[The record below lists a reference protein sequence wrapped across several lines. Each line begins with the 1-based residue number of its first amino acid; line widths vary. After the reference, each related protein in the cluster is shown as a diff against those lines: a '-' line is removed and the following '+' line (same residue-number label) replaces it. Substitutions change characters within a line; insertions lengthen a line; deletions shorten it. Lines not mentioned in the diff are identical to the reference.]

1 MHVFP
6 KPPEAKQV
14 PSVRTF
20 HGDTFTDPYEWMRDK
35 DSADLKSYVAAENAY
50 TSARTAGLANLRKT
64 LFDEFRSHVQETD
77 MSVPT
82 RLDGYWYYARTQEG
96 KQYGVQCRMPIRGE
110 DDWTPPEINAND
122 APGVIPGEQVIL
134 DANTE
139 AEGHDFFQIG
149 GMDISKDGT
158 WLLFGVDTSGDE
170 QYDFR
175 IRNLDTGE
183 QLPDELDG
191 LAAACFTPDGRY
203 VFATLL
209 DDAQRP
215 YAIRRHKVGEPV
227 ERDVIVYEEH
237 DEKFW
242 VGIGLSF
249 DERNLVIGTGSKTT
263 TEVLMLPT
271 ATPEGEFQAFI
282 PRQEGVEY
290 DVSFAVFEHAGEH
303 GEDLPVAIVYHN
315 LANPNF
321 EIDVIDMSAA
331 RPPYRIGDGVRI
343 VQGSPYGSEDG
354 EKVIAGASAMPVGTP
369 YDDATNPQILRG
381 VRGLAVEGIAMH
393 EHFVAL
399 SYRAN
404 GLPKLAVMSK
414 QQAAQ
419 DFLAR
424 RENVDRLM
432 VVRERGRHTQISV
445 IEDNVLVE
453 HYVSDIQEVATVGNI
468 YLGRVQN
475 VLPSME
481 AAFVDIGQARNG
493 VLYAGEVN
501 WDATRLEGQPR
512 RIELAF
518 KSGDPVL
525 VQVTKDPIGH
535 KGARLTSQV
544 TLAGRFLV
552 LVPSGGMTG
561 VSRKLSDRERNRLK
575 SIVSKIAPKDM
586 GVIIRTA
593 AEGASEEAIA
603 KDLEGLTNQWAEIQR
618 KREEFLHGKRPKLLQ
633 GEPDVAIRVVRD
645 IFNDDF
651 NKMIVEGDGVYHRIE
666 EYLDHMAPDL
676 HNKLERWDPEEH
688 GGKDVFDRWQID
700 SQLRKGMERQVYLP
714 SGGSIVID
722 RTEAMTTIDVNTGRF
737 IGKGKSLEETVT
749 RCNLEASEEIARQL
763 RLRDIGGMVMID
775 YVDMVMPANRDLV
788 LRRLVECLARDRTK
802 HQVAEVT
809 SLGLVQMTRK
819 RIGQGLVEAF
829 SEECP
834 ECKGRGFIVHDE
846 PTISAEF
853 DDPYAMKGGDP
864 FVRTNKHGHGTPE
877 VHAPKGSSAAVKAKL
892 AQIAAA
898 AVAANVAA
906 EAEESVEAP
915 AADTTEETAKVDVA
929 VESTVE
935 SAAESAGN
943 AGDTERVE
951 QVEGEVIDDA
961 EQSAD
966 DAAAV
971 TVEDAAEES

>member
-1 MHVFP
+1 M
-6 KPPEAKQV
+6 
-14 PSVRTF
+14 
-20 HGDTFTDPYEWMRDK
+20 
-35 DSADLKSYVAAENAY
+35 
-50 TSARTAGLANLRKT
+50 
-64 LFDEFRSHVQETD
+64 
-77 MSVPT
+77 
-82 RLDGYWYYARTQEG
+82 
-96 KQYGVQCRMPIRGE
+96 
-110 DDWTPPEINAND
+110 
-122 APGVIPGEQVIL
+122 IPGEQVIL

-424 RENVDRLM
+424 RPWQFAEVNVPELDGDWDGASDDAAVNPPQLKDFEGSSARLYSIGTAGNPSYEAPRMRYM
-432 VVRERGRHTQISV
+432 VTGYTRPGELREFDPRTGEDVLLKRANVLGSFDARDYVERRIWVQVRDGEQVPVSLVWRRDCVRGRMPMFVIGYGAYEISS
-445 IEDNVLVE
+445 DPAFS
-453 HYVSDIQEVATVGNI
+453 VSR
-468 YLGRVQN
+468 L
-475 VLPSME
+475 SML
-481 AAFVDIGQARNG
+481 DRG
-493 VLYAGEVN
+493 VLYVVPHVRGGGEMGRAWYEMGRRRNKKHTFEDFIDVTAAIQDCGLADRARTVANGGSAGGLLMGAVANMAPERFAGIEADVPFVDALTTILDPTLPLTVTE
-501 WDATRLEGQPR
+501 WDEW
-512 RIELAF
+512 
-518 KSGDPVL
+518 GDPL
-525 VQVTKDPIGH
+525 HDAETYRYMKTYTPYENAPAPGEG
-535 KGARLTSQV
+535 GARWPDGTPVTAFPKIFVTTSMNDSRVMVVEPLKWVARLQAAGLDAIIKIEAEAGHGGTSGRYAQWKQICYENAWV
-544 TLAGRFLV
+544 LA
-552 LVPSGGMTG
+552 
-561 VSRKLSDRERNRLK
+561 
-575 SIVSKIAPKDM
+575 AM
-586 GVIIRTA
+586 G
-593 AEGASEEAIA
+593 
-603 KDLEGLTNQWAEIQR
+603 
-618 KREEFLHGKRPKLLQ
+618 
-633 GEPDVAIRVVRD
+633 
-645 IFNDDF
+645 
-651 NKMIVEGDGVYHRIE
+651 IE
-666 EYLDHMAPDL
+666 E
-676 HNKLERWDPEEH
+676 
-688 GGKDVFDRWQID
+688 
-700 SQLRKGMERQVYLP
+700 
-714 SGGSIVID
+714 
-722 RTEAMTTIDVNTGRF
+722 
-737 IGKGKSLEETVT
+737 
-749 RCNLEASEEIARQL
+749 
-763 RLRDIGGMVMID
+763 
-775 YVDMVMPANRDLV
+775 
-788 LRRLVECLARDRTK
+788 
-802 HQVAEVT
+802 
-809 SLGLVQMTRK
+809 
-819 RIGQGLVEAF
+819 
-829 SEECP
+829 
-834 ECKGRGFIVHDE
+834 
-846 PTISAEF
+846 
-853 DDPYAMKGGDP
+853 
-864 FVRTNKHGHGTPE
+864 
-877 VHAPKGSSAAVKAKL
+877 
-892 AQIAAA
+892 
-898 AVAANVAA
+898 
-906 EAEESVEAP
+906 
-915 AADTTEETAKVDVA
+915 
-929 VESTVE
+929 
-935 SAAESAGN
+935 
-943 AGDTERVE
+943 
-951 QVEGEVIDDA
+951 
-961 EQSAD
+961 
-966 DAAAV
+966 
-971 TVEDAAEES
+971 

>member
-50 TSARTAGLANLRKT
+50 TSARTAGLANPRKT

-424 RENVDRLM
+424 RPWQFAEVNVPELDGDWDGASDDAAVNPPQLKDFEGSSARLYSIGTAGNPSYEAPRMRYM
-432 VVRERGRHTQISV
+432 VTGYTRPGELREFDPRTGEDVLLKRANVLGSFDARDYVERRIWVQVRDGEQVPVSLVWRRDCVRGRMPMFVIGYGAYEISS
-445 IEDNVLVE
+445 DPAFS
-453 HYVSDIQEVATVGNI
+453 VSR
-468 YLGRVQN
+468 L
-475 VLPSME
+475 SML
-481 AAFVDIGQARNG
+481 DRG
-493 VLYAGEVN
+493 VLYVVPHVRGGGEMGRAWYEMGRRRNKKHTFEDFIDVTAAIQDCGLADRARTVANGGSAGGLLMGAVANMAPERFAGIEADVPFVDALTTILDPTLPLTVTE
-501 WDATRLEGQPR
+501 WDEW
-512 RIELAF
+512 
-518 KSGDPVL
+518 GDPL
-525 VQVTKDPIGH
+525 HDAETYRYMKTYTPYENAPAPGEG
-535 KGARLTSQV
+535 GARWPDGTPVTAFPKIFVTTSMNDSRVMVVEPLKWVARLQAAGLDAIIKIEAEAGHGGTSGRYAQWKQICYENAWV
-544 TLAGRFLV
+544 LA
-552 LVPSGGMTG
+552 
-561 VSRKLSDRERNRLK
+561 
-575 SIVSKIAPKDM
+575 AM
-586 GVIIRTA
+586 G
-593 AEGASEEAIA
+593 
-603 KDLEGLTNQWAEIQR
+603 
-618 KREEFLHGKRPKLLQ
+618 
-633 GEPDVAIRVVRD
+633 
-645 IFNDDF
+645 
-651 NKMIVEGDGVYHRIE
+651 IE
-666 EYLDHMAPDL
+666 E
-676 HNKLERWDPEEH
+676 
-688 GGKDVFDRWQID
+688 
-700 SQLRKGMERQVYLP
+700 
-714 SGGSIVID
+714 
-722 RTEAMTTIDVNTGRF
+722 
-737 IGKGKSLEETVT
+737 
-749 RCNLEASEEIARQL
+749 
-763 RLRDIGGMVMID
+763 
-775 YVDMVMPANRDLV
+775 
-788 LRRLVECLARDRTK
+788 
-802 HQVAEVT
+802 
-809 SLGLVQMTRK
+809 
-819 RIGQGLVEAF
+819 
-829 SEECP
+829 
-834 ECKGRGFIVHDE
+834 
-846 PTISAEF
+846 
-853 DDPYAMKGGDP
+853 
-864 FVRTNKHGHGTPE
+864 
-877 VHAPKGSSAAVKAKL
+877 
-892 AQIAAA
+892 
-898 AVAANVAA
+898 
-906 EAEESVEAP
+906 
-915 AADTTEETAKVDVA
+915 
-929 VESTVE
+929 
-935 SAAESAGN
+935 
-943 AGDTERVE
+943 
-951 QVEGEVIDDA
+951 
-961 EQSAD
+961 
-966 DAAAV
+966 
-971 TVEDAAEES
+971 

>member
-14 PSVRTF
+14 PSARTF

-50 TSARTAGLANLRKT
+50 TAARTAGLANLRTT

-139 AEGHDFFQIG
+139 AKGHDFFQIG

-158 WLLFGVDTSGDE
+158 WLLFGVDTTGNE

-175 IRNLDTGE
+175 IRNLNTGE
-183 QLPDELDG
+183 QLPDELNG

-271 ATPEGEFQAFI
+271 ATPEGEFQPFI

-303 GEDLPVAIVYHN
+303 GEDLPIAIVYHN

-321 EIDVIDMSAA
+321 EIDVIDMSTA

-404 GLPKLAVMSK
+404 GLSKLAVMSK
-414 QQAAQ
+414 RQAAQ

-424 RENVDRLM
+424 RPWQFAEVNVPELDGDWDGASDDDAVNPPQLKGFEGSSARLYSIGTAGNPSYEAPRMRYM
-432 VVRERGRHTQISV
+432 VTSYTRPGELREFDPRTG
-445 IEDNVLVE
+445 EDVLLKRANVLGRFDARDYVE
-453 HYVSDIQEVATVGNI
+453 RRIWVPVRDGEQVPVSLVWRRDCVRAQMPMFVIGYGAYEISSDPAFSVSR
-468 YLGRVQN
+468 L
-475 VLPSME
+475 SML
-481 AAFVDIGQARNG
+481 DRG
-493 VLYAGEVN
+493 VLYVVPHVRGGGEMGRAWYEMGRRRNKKHTFEDFIDVTVAIQDCGLADRTRTVANGGSAGGLLMGAVANMAPERFAGIEADVPFVDALTTILDPTLPLTVTE
-501 WDATRLEGQPR
+501 WDEW
-512 RIELAF
+512 
-518 KSGDPVL
+518 GDPL
-525 VQVTKDPIGH
+525 HDAETYRYMKTYTPYENAPAPGENG
-535 KGARLTSQV
+535 GARWPDGTPVTAFPKIFVTTSMNDSRVMVVEPLKWVARLQA
-544 TLAGRFLV
+544 AGL
-552 LVPSGGMTG
+552 
-561 VSRKLSDRERNRLK
+561 DA
-575 SIVSKIAPKDM
+575 IIKIE
-586 GVIIRTA
+586 
-593 AEGASEEAIA
+593 AEAG
-603 KDLEGLTNQWAEIQR
+603 
-618 KREEFLHGKRPKLLQ
+618 
-633 GEPDVAIRVVRD
+633 
-645 IFNDDF
+645 
-651 NKMIVEGDGVYHRIE
+651 
-666 EYLDHMAPDL
+666 
-676 HNKLERWDPEEH
+676 H
-688 GGKDVFDRWQID
+688 GGTSGRYAQWKQICYENAWV
-700 SQLRKGMERQVYLP
+700 LAAMG
-714 SGGSIVID
+714 ID
-722 RTEAMTTIDVNTGRF
+722 E
-737 IGKGKSLEETVT
+737 
-749 RCNLEASEEIARQL
+749 
-763 RLRDIGGMVMID
+763 
-775 YVDMVMPANRDLV
+775 
-788 LRRLVECLARDRTK
+788 
-802 HQVAEVT
+802 
-809 SLGLVQMTRK
+809 
-819 RIGQGLVEAF
+819 
-829 SEECP
+829 
-834 ECKGRGFIVHDE
+834 
-846 PTISAEF
+846 
-853 DDPYAMKGGDP
+853 
-864 FVRTNKHGHGTPE
+864 
-877 VHAPKGSSAAVKAKL
+877 
-892 AQIAAA
+892 
-898 AVAANVAA
+898 
-906 EAEESVEAP
+906 
-915 AADTTEETAKVDVA
+915 
-929 VESTVE
+929 
-935 SAAESAGN
+935 
-943 AGDTERVE
+943 
-951 QVEGEVIDDA
+951 
-961 EQSAD
+961 
-966 DAAAV
+966 
-971 TVEDAAEES
+971 

>member
-424 RENVDRLM
+424 RPWQFAEVNVPELDGDWDGASDDAAVNPPQLKDFEGSSARLYSIGTAGNPSYEAPRMRYM
-432 VVRERGRHTQISV
+432 VTGYTRPGELREFDPRTGEDVLLKRANVLGSFDARDYVERRIWVQVRDGEQVPVSLVWRRDCVRGRMPMFVIGYGAYEISS
-445 IEDNVLVE
+445 DPAFS
-453 HYVSDIQEVATVGNI
+453 VSR
-468 YLGRVQN
+468 L
-475 VLPSME
+475 SML
-481 AAFVDIGQARNG
+481 DRG
-493 VLYAGEVN
+493 VLYVVPHVRGGGEMGRAWYEMGRRRNKKHTFEDFIDVTAAIQDCGLADRARTVANGGSAGGLLMGAVANMAPERFAGIEADVPFVDALTTILDPTLPLTVTE
-501 WDATRLEGQPR
+501 WDEW
-512 RIELAF
+512 
-518 KSGDPVL
+518 GDPL
-525 VQVTKDPIGH
+525 HDAETYRYMKTYTPYENAPAPGEG
-535 KGARLTSQV
+535 GARWPDGTPVTAFPKIFVTTSMNDSRVMVVEPLKWVARLQAAGLDAIIKIEAEAGHGGTSGRYAQWKQICYENAWV
-544 TLAGRFLV
+544 LA
-552 LVPSGGMTG
+552 
-561 VSRKLSDRERNRLK
+561 
-575 SIVSKIAPKDM
+575 DM
-586 GVIIRTA
+586 G
-593 AEGASEEAIA
+593 
-603 KDLEGLTNQWAEIQR
+603 
-618 KREEFLHGKRPKLLQ
+618 
-633 GEPDVAIRVVRD
+633 
-645 IFNDDF
+645 
-651 NKMIVEGDGVYHRIE
+651 IE
-666 EYLDHMAPDL
+666 E
-676 HNKLERWDPEEH
+676 
-688 GGKDVFDRWQID
+688 
-700 SQLRKGMERQVYLP
+700 
-714 SGGSIVID
+714 
-722 RTEAMTTIDVNTGRF
+722 
-737 IGKGKSLEETVT
+737 
-749 RCNLEASEEIARQL
+749 
-763 RLRDIGGMVMID
+763 
-775 YVDMVMPANRDLV
+775 
-788 LRRLVECLARDRTK
+788 
-802 HQVAEVT
+802 
-809 SLGLVQMTRK
+809 
-819 RIGQGLVEAF
+819 
-829 SEECP
+829 
-834 ECKGRGFIVHDE
+834 
-846 PTISAEF
+846 
-853 DDPYAMKGGDP
+853 
-864 FVRTNKHGHGTPE
+864 
-877 VHAPKGSSAAVKAKL
+877 
-892 AQIAAA
+892 
-898 AVAANVAA
+898 
-906 EAEESVEAP
+906 
-915 AADTTEETAKVDVA
+915 
-929 VESTVE
+929 
-935 SAAESAGN
+935 
-943 AGDTERVE
+943 
-951 QVEGEVIDDA
+951 
-961 EQSAD
+961 
-966 DAAAV
+966 
-971 TVEDAAEES
+971 

>member
-424 RENVDRLM
+424 RPWQFAEVNVPELDGDWDGASDDAAVNPPQLKDFEGSSARLYSIGTAGNPSYEAPRMRYM
-432 VVRERGRHTQISV
+432 VTGYTRPGELREFDPRTGEDVLLKRANVLGSFDARDYVERRIWVQVRDGEQVPVSLVWRRDCVRGRMPMFVIGYGAYEISS
-445 IEDNVLVE
+445 DPAFS
-453 HYVSDIQEVATVGNI
+453 VSR
-468 YLGRVQN
+468 L
-475 VLPSME
+475 SML
-481 AAFVDIGQARNG
+481 DRG
-493 VLYAGEVN
+493 VLYVVPHVRGGGEMGRAWYEMGRRRNKKHTFEDFIDVTAAIQDCGLAARARTVANGGSAGGLLMGAVANMAPERFAGIEADVPFVDALTTILDPTLPLTVTE
-501 WDATRLEGQPR
+501 WDEW
-512 RIELAF
+512 
-518 KSGDPVL
+518 GDPL
-525 VQVTKDPIGH
+525 HDAETYRYMKTYTPYENAPAPGEG
-535 KGARLTSQV
+535 GARWPDGTPVTAFPKIFVTTSMNDSRVMVVEPLKWVARLQAAGLDAIIKIEAEAGHGGTSGRYAQWKQICYENAWV
-544 TLAGRFLV
+544 LA
-552 LVPSGGMTG
+552 
-561 VSRKLSDRERNRLK
+561 
-575 SIVSKIAPKDM
+575 AM
-586 GVIIRTA
+586 G
-593 AEGASEEAIA
+593 
-603 KDLEGLTNQWAEIQR
+603 
-618 KREEFLHGKRPKLLQ
+618 
-633 GEPDVAIRVVRD
+633 
-645 IFNDDF
+645 
-651 NKMIVEGDGVYHRIE
+651 IE
-666 EYLDHMAPDL
+666 E
-676 HNKLERWDPEEH
+676 
-688 GGKDVFDRWQID
+688 
-700 SQLRKGMERQVYLP
+700 
-714 SGGSIVID
+714 
-722 RTEAMTTIDVNTGRF
+722 
-737 IGKGKSLEETVT
+737 
-749 RCNLEASEEIARQL
+749 
-763 RLRDIGGMVMID
+763 
-775 YVDMVMPANRDLV
+775 
-788 LRRLVECLARDRTK
+788 
-802 HQVAEVT
+802 
-809 SLGLVQMTRK
+809 
-819 RIGQGLVEAF
+819 
-829 SEECP
+829 
-834 ECKGRGFIVHDE
+834 
-846 PTISAEF
+846 
-853 DDPYAMKGGDP
+853 
-864 FVRTNKHGHGTPE
+864 
-877 VHAPKGSSAAVKAKL
+877 
-892 AQIAAA
+892 
-898 AVAANVAA
+898 
-906 EAEESVEAP
+906 
-915 AADTTEETAKVDVA
+915 
-929 VESTVE
+929 
-935 SAAESAGN
+935 
-943 AGDTERVE
+943 
-951 QVEGEVIDDA
+951 
-961 EQSAD
+961 
-966 DAAAV
+966 
-971 TVEDAAEES
+971 

>member
-303 GEDLPVAIVYHN
+303 GEDLPIAIVYHN

-424 RENVDRLM
+424 RPWQFAEVNVPELDGDWDGASDDVAVNPPQLKDFEGSSARLYSIGTAGNPSYEAPRMRYM
-432 VVRERGRHTQISV
+432 VTGYTRPGELREFDPRTGEDVLLKRANVLGSFDARDYVERRIWVQVRDGEQVPVSLVWRRDCVRGRMPMFVIGYGAYEISS
-445 IEDNVLVE
+445 DPAFS
-453 HYVSDIQEVATVGNI
+453 VSR
-468 YLGRVQN
+468 L
-475 VLPSME
+475 SML
-481 AAFVDIGQARNG
+481 DRG
-493 VLYAGEVN
+493 VLYVVPHVRGGGEMGRAWYEMGCRRNKKHTFEDFIDVTAAIQDCGLADRARTVANGGSAGGLLMGAVANMAPERFAGIEADVPFVDALTTILDPTLPLTVTE
-501 WDATRLEGQPR
+501 WDEW
-512 RIELAF
+512 
-518 KSGDPVL
+518 GDPL
-525 VQVTKDPIGH
+525 HDAETYRYMKTYTPYENAPAPGEG
-535 KGARLTSQV
+535 GARWPDGTPVTAFPKIFVTTSMNDSRVMVVEPLKWVARLQAAGLDAIIKIEAEAGHGGTSGRYAQWKQICYENAWV
-544 TLAGRFLV
+544 LA
-552 LVPSGGMTG
+552 
-561 VSRKLSDRERNRLK
+561 
-575 SIVSKIAPKDM
+575 AM
-586 GVIIRTA
+586 G
-593 AEGASEEAIA
+593 
-603 KDLEGLTNQWAEIQR
+603 
-618 KREEFLHGKRPKLLQ
+618 
-633 GEPDVAIRVVRD
+633 
-645 IFNDDF
+645 
-651 NKMIVEGDGVYHRIE
+651 IE
-666 EYLDHMAPDL
+666 E
-676 HNKLERWDPEEH
+676 
-688 GGKDVFDRWQID
+688 
-700 SQLRKGMERQVYLP
+700 
-714 SGGSIVID
+714 
-722 RTEAMTTIDVNTGRF
+722 
-737 IGKGKSLEETVT
+737 
-749 RCNLEASEEIARQL
+749 
-763 RLRDIGGMVMID
+763 
-775 YVDMVMPANRDLV
+775 
-788 LRRLVECLARDRTK
+788 
-802 HQVAEVT
+802 
-809 SLGLVQMTRK
+809 
-819 RIGQGLVEAF
+819 
-829 SEECP
+829 
-834 ECKGRGFIVHDE
+834 
-846 PTISAEF
+846 
-853 DDPYAMKGGDP
+853 
-864 FVRTNKHGHGTPE
+864 
-877 VHAPKGSSAAVKAKL
+877 
-892 AQIAAA
+892 
-898 AVAANVAA
+898 
-906 EAEESVEAP
+906 
-915 AADTTEETAKVDVA
+915 
-929 VESTVE
+929 
-935 SAAESAGN
+935 
-943 AGDTERVE
+943 
-951 QVEGEVIDDA
+951 
-961 EQSAD
+961 
-966 DAAAV
+966 
-971 TVEDAAEES
+971 

>member
-424 RENVDRLM
+424 RPWQFAEVNVPELDGDWDGASDDAAVNPPQLKDFEGSSARLYSIGTAGNPSYEAPRMRYM
-432 VVRERGRHTQISV
+432 VTGYTRPGELREFDPRTGEDVLLKRANVLGSFDARDYVERRIWVQVRDGEQVPVSLVWRRDCVRGRMPMFVIGYGAYEISS
-445 IEDNVLVE
+445 DPAFS
-453 HYVSDIQEVATVGNI
+453 VSR
-468 YLGRVQN
+468 L
-475 VLPSME
+475 SML
-481 AAFVDIGQARNG
+481 DRG
-493 VLYAGEVN
+493 VLYVVPHVRGGGEMGRAWYEMGRRRNKKHTFEDFIDVTAAIQDCGLADRARTVANGGSAGGLLMGAVANMAPERFAGIEADVPFVDALTTILDPTLPLTVTE
-501 WDATRLEGQPR
+501 WDEW
-512 RIELAF
+512 
-518 KSGDPVL
+518 GDPL
-525 VQVTKDPIGH
+525 HDAETYRYMKTYTPYENAPAPGEG
-535 KGARLTSQV
+535 GARWPDGTPVTAFPKIFVTTSMNDSRVMVVEPLNWVARLQAAGLDAIIKIEAEAGHGGTSGRYAQWKQICYENAWV
-544 TLAGRFLV
+544 LA
-552 LVPSGGMTG
+552 
-561 VSRKLSDRERNRLK
+561 
-575 SIVSKIAPKDM
+575 AM
-586 GVIIRTA
+586 G
-593 AEGASEEAIA
+593 
-603 KDLEGLTNQWAEIQR
+603 
-618 KREEFLHGKRPKLLQ
+618 
-633 GEPDVAIRVVRD
+633 
-645 IFNDDF
+645 
-651 NKMIVEGDGVYHRIE
+651 IE
-666 EYLDHMAPDL
+666 E
-676 HNKLERWDPEEH
+676 
-688 GGKDVFDRWQID
+688 
-700 SQLRKGMERQVYLP
+700 
-714 SGGSIVID
+714 
-722 RTEAMTTIDVNTGRF
+722 
-737 IGKGKSLEETVT
+737 
-749 RCNLEASEEIARQL
+749 
-763 RLRDIGGMVMID
+763 
-775 YVDMVMPANRDLV
+775 
-788 LRRLVECLARDRTK
+788 
-802 HQVAEVT
+802 
-809 SLGLVQMTRK
+809 
-819 RIGQGLVEAF
+819 
-829 SEECP
+829 
-834 ECKGRGFIVHDE
+834 
-846 PTISAEF
+846 
-853 DDPYAMKGGDP
+853 
-864 FVRTNKHGHGTPE
+864 
-877 VHAPKGSSAAVKAKL
+877 
-892 AQIAAA
+892 
-898 AVAANVAA
+898 
-906 EAEESVEAP
+906 
-915 AADTTEETAKVDVA
+915 
-929 VESTVE
+929 
-935 SAAESAGN
+935 
-943 AGDTERVE
+943 
-951 QVEGEVIDDA
+951 
-961 EQSAD
+961 
-966 DAAAV
+966 
-971 TVEDAAEES
+971 

>member
-290 DVSFAVFEHAGEH
+290 EVCFAVFEHAGEH
-303 GEDLPVAIVYHN
+303 GEDLPIAIVYHN

-424 RENVDRLM
+424 RPWQFAEVNVPELDGDWDGASDDVAVNPPQLKDFEGSSARLYSIGTAGNPSYEAPRMRYM
-432 VVRERGRHTQISV
+432 VTGYTRPGELREFDPRTGEDVLLKRANVLGSFDARDYVERRIWVQVRDGEQVPVSLVWRRDCVRGRMPMFVIGYGAYEISS
-445 IEDNVLVE
+445 DPAFS
-453 HYVSDIQEVATVGNI
+453 VSR
-468 YLGRVQN
+468 L
-475 VLPSME
+475 SML
-481 AAFVDIGQARNG
+481 DRG
-493 VLYAGEVN
+493 VLYVVPHVRGGGEMGRAWYEMGRRRNKKHTFEDFIDVTAAIQDCGLADRARTVANGGSAGGLLMGAVANMAPERFAGIEADVPFVDALTTILDPTLPLTVTE
-501 WDATRLEGQPR
+501 WDEW
-512 RIELAF
+512 
-518 KSGDPVL
+518 GDPL
-525 VQVTKDPIGH
+525 HDAETYRYMKTYTPYENAPAPGEG
-535 KGARLTSQV
+535 GARWPDGTPVTAFPKIFVTTSMNDSRVMVVEPLKWVARLQAAGLDAIIKIEAEAGHGGTSGRYAQWKQICYENAWV
-544 TLAGRFLV
+544 LA
-552 LVPSGGMTG
+552 
-561 VSRKLSDRERNRLK
+561 
-575 SIVSKIAPKDM
+575 AM
-586 GVIIRTA
+586 G
-593 AEGASEEAIA
+593 
-603 KDLEGLTNQWAEIQR
+603 
-618 KREEFLHGKRPKLLQ
+618 
-633 GEPDVAIRVVRD
+633 
-645 IFNDDF
+645 
-651 NKMIVEGDGVYHRIE
+651 IE
-666 EYLDHMAPDL
+666 E
-676 HNKLERWDPEEH
+676 
-688 GGKDVFDRWQID
+688 
-700 SQLRKGMERQVYLP
+700 
-714 SGGSIVID
+714 
-722 RTEAMTTIDVNTGRF
+722 
-737 IGKGKSLEETVT
+737 
-749 RCNLEASEEIARQL
+749 
-763 RLRDIGGMVMID
+763 
-775 YVDMVMPANRDLV
+775 
-788 LRRLVECLARDRTK
+788 
-802 HQVAEVT
+802 
-809 SLGLVQMTRK
+809 
-819 RIGQGLVEAF
+819 
-829 SEECP
+829 
-834 ECKGRGFIVHDE
+834 
-846 PTISAEF
+846 
-853 DDPYAMKGGDP
+853 
-864 FVRTNKHGHGTPE
+864 
-877 VHAPKGSSAAVKAKL
+877 
-892 AQIAAA
+892 
-898 AVAANVAA
+898 
-906 EAEESVEAP
+906 
-915 AADTTEETAKVDVA
+915 
-929 VESTVE
+929 
-935 SAAESAGN
+935 
-943 AGDTERVE
+943 
-951 QVEGEVIDDA
+951 
-961 EQSAD
+961 
-966 DAAAV
+966 
-971 TVEDAAEES
+971 

>member
-263 TEVLMLPT
+263 TEVLMQPT

-424 RENVDRLM
+424 RPWQFAEVNVPELDGDWDGASDDAAVNPPQLKDFEGSSARLYSIGTAGNPSYEAPRMRYM
-432 VVRERGRHTQISV
+432 VTGYTRPGELREFDPRTGEDVLLKRANVLGSFDARDYVERRIWVQVRDGEQVPVSLVWRRDCVRGRMPMFVIGYGAYEISS
-445 IEDNVLVE
+445 DPAFS
-453 HYVSDIQEVATVGNI
+453 VSR
-468 YLGRVQN
+468 L
-475 VLPSME
+475 SML
-481 AAFVDIGQARNG
+481 DRG
-493 VLYAGEVN
+493 VLYVVPHVRGGGEMGRAWYEMGRRRNKKHTFEDFIDVTAAIQDCGLADRARTVANGGSAGGLLMGAVANMAPERFAGIEADVPFVDALTTILDPTLPLTVTE
-501 WDATRLEGQPR
+501 WDEW
-512 RIELAF
+512 
-518 KSGDPVL
+518 GDPL
-525 VQVTKDPIGH
+525 HDAETYRYMKTYTPYENAPAPGEG
-535 KGARLTSQV
+535 GARWPDGTPVTAFPKIFVTTSMNDSRVMVVEPLKWVARLQAAGLDAIIKIEAEAGHGGTSGRYAQWKQICYENAWV
-544 TLAGRFLV
+544 LA
-552 LVPSGGMTG
+552 
-561 VSRKLSDRERNRLK
+561 
-575 SIVSKIAPKDM
+575 AM
-586 GVIIRTA
+586 G
-593 AEGASEEAIA
+593 
-603 KDLEGLTNQWAEIQR
+603 
-618 KREEFLHGKRPKLLQ
+618 
-633 GEPDVAIRVVRD
+633 
-645 IFNDDF
+645 
-651 NKMIVEGDGVYHRIE
+651 IE
-666 EYLDHMAPDL
+666 E
-676 HNKLERWDPEEH
+676 
-688 GGKDVFDRWQID
+688 
-700 SQLRKGMERQVYLP
+700 
-714 SGGSIVID
+714 
-722 RTEAMTTIDVNTGRF
+722 
-737 IGKGKSLEETVT
+737 
-749 RCNLEASEEIARQL
+749 
-763 RLRDIGGMVMID
+763 
-775 YVDMVMPANRDLV
+775 
-788 LRRLVECLARDRTK
+788 
-802 HQVAEVT
+802 
-809 SLGLVQMTRK
+809 
-819 RIGQGLVEAF
+819 
-829 SEECP
+829 
-834 ECKGRGFIVHDE
+834 
-846 PTISAEF
+846 
-853 DDPYAMKGGDP
+853 
-864 FVRTNKHGHGTPE
+864 
-877 VHAPKGSSAAVKAKL
+877 
-892 AQIAAA
+892 
-898 AVAANVAA
+898 
-906 EAEESVEAP
+906 
-915 AADTTEETAKVDVA
+915 
-929 VESTVE
+929 
-935 SAAESAGN
+935 
-943 AGDTERVE
+943 
-951 QVEGEVIDDA
+951 
-961 EQSAD
+961 
-966 DAAAV
+966 
-971 TVEDAAEES
+971 

>member
-1 MHVFP
+1 MTDMHVFP

-14 PSVRTF
+14 PSARTF

-50 TSARTAGLANLRKT
+50 TAARTAGLANLRKT

-134 DANTE
+134 DANAE

-158 WLLFGVDTSGDE
+158 WLLFGVDTTGNE

-175 IRNLDTGE
+175 IRNLNTGE
-183 QLPDELDG
+183 QLPDELNG

-303 GEDLPVAIVYHN
+303 GEDLPIAIVYHN

-321 EIDVIDMSAA
+321 EIDVIDMSTA

-369 YDDATNPQILRG
+369 YDDAANPQILRG

-404 GLPKLAVMSK
+404 GLPKLAVMAK

-424 RENVDRLM
+424 RPWQFAEVNVPELDGDWDGASDDDAVNPSQLKDFEGSSARLYSIGTAGNPSYEAPRMRYM
-432 VVRERGRHTQISV
+432 VTSYTRPGELREFDPRTG
-445 IEDNVLVE
+445 EDMLLKRANVLGSFDARDYVE
-453 HYVSDIQEVATVGNI
+453 RRIWVPVRDGEQMPVSLVWRRD
-468 YLGRVQN
+468 RVCAQMPMF
-475 VLPSME
+475 VIGYGAYEISSDPAFSVSRLSML
-481 AAFVDIGQARNG
+481 DRG
-493 VLYAGEVN
+493 VLYVVPHVRGGGEMGRAWYEMGRRLNKRHTFEDFIDVTAAIQDCGLADRARTVANGGSAGGLLMGAVANMAPERFAGIEADVPFVDALTTILDPTLPLTVTE
-501 WDATRLEGQPR
+501 WDEW
-512 RIELAF
+512 
-518 KSGDPVL
+518 GDPL
-525 VQVTKDPIGH
+525 HDAETYRYMKTYTPYENAPTPGEG
-535 KGARLTSQV
+535 GARWPDGTPVTAFPKIFVTTSMNDSRVMVVEPLKWVARLQA
-544 TLAGRFLV
+544 AGL
-552 LVPSGGMTG
+552 
-561 VSRKLSDRERNRLK
+561 DA
-575 SIVSKIAPKDM
+575 IIKIE
-586 GVIIRTA
+586 
-593 AEGASEEAIA
+593 AEAG
-603 KDLEGLTNQWAEIQR
+603 
-618 KREEFLHGKRPKLLQ
+618 
-633 GEPDVAIRVVRD
+633 
-645 IFNDDF
+645 
-651 NKMIVEGDGVYHRIE
+651 
-666 EYLDHMAPDL
+666 
-676 HNKLERWDPEEH
+676 H
-688 GGKDVFDRWQID
+688 GGTSGRYAQWKQICYENAWV
-700 SQLRKGMERQVYLP
+700 LAAMG
-714 SGGSIVID
+714 ID
-722 RTEAMTTIDVNTGRF
+722 E
-737 IGKGKSLEETVT
+737 
-749 RCNLEASEEIARQL
+749 
-763 RLRDIGGMVMID
+763 
-775 YVDMVMPANRDLV
+775 
-788 LRRLVECLARDRTK
+788 
-802 HQVAEVT
+802 
-809 SLGLVQMTRK
+809 
-819 RIGQGLVEAF
+819 
-829 SEECP
+829 
-834 ECKGRGFIVHDE
+834 
-846 PTISAEF
+846 
-853 DDPYAMKGGDP
+853 
-864 FVRTNKHGHGTPE
+864 
-877 VHAPKGSSAAVKAKL
+877 
-892 AQIAAA
+892 
-898 AVAANVAA
+898 
-906 EAEESVEAP
+906 
-915 AADTTEETAKVDVA
+915 
-929 VESTVE
+929 
-935 SAAESAGN
+935 
-943 AGDTERVE
+943 
-951 QVEGEVIDDA
+951 
-961 EQSAD
+961 
-966 DAAAV
+966 
-971 TVEDAAEES
+971 

>member
-35 DSADLKSYVAAENAY
+35 DSADLKSYVAAENVY

-303 GEDLPVAIVYHN
+303 GEDLPIAIVYHN

-369 YDDATNPQILRG
+369 YDDATNPQILHG

-424 RENVDRLM
+424 RPWQFAEVNVPELDGDWDGASDDAAVNPPQLKDFEGSSARLYSIGTAGNPSYEAPRMRYM
-432 VVRERGRHTQISV
+432 VTGYTRPGELREFDPRTGEDVLLKRANVLGSFDARDYVERRIWVQVRDGEQVPVSLVWRRDCVRGRMPMFVIGYGAYEISS
-445 IEDNVLVE
+445 DPAFS
-453 HYVSDIQEVATVGNI
+453 VSR
-468 YLGRVQN
+468 L
-475 VLPSME
+475 SML
-481 AAFVDIGQARNG
+481 DRG
-493 VLYAGEVN
+493 VLYVVPHVRGGGEMGRAWYEMGRRRNKKHTFEDFIDVTAAIQDCGLADRARTVANGGSAGGLLMGAVANMAPERFAGIEADVPFVDALTTILDPTLPLTVTE
-501 WDATRLEGQPR
+501 WDEW
-512 RIELAF
+512 
-518 KSGDPVL
+518 GDPL
-525 VQVTKDPIGH
+525 HDAETYRYMKTYTPYENAPAPGEG
-535 KGARLTSQV
+535 GARWPDGTPVTAFPKIFVTTSMNDSRVMVVEPLKWVARLQAAGLDAIIKIEAEAGHGGTSGRYAQWKQICYENAWV
-544 TLAGRFLV
+544 LA
-552 LVPSGGMTG
+552 
-561 VSRKLSDRERNRLK
+561 
-575 SIVSKIAPKDM
+575 AM
-586 GVIIRTA
+586 G
-593 AEGASEEAIA
+593 
-603 KDLEGLTNQWAEIQR
+603 
-618 KREEFLHGKRPKLLQ
+618 
-633 GEPDVAIRVVRD
+633 
-645 IFNDDF
+645 
-651 NKMIVEGDGVYHRIE
+651 IE
-666 EYLDHMAPDL
+666 E
-676 HNKLERWDPEEH
+676 
-688 GGKDVFDRWQID
+688 
-700 SQLRKGMERQVYLP
+700 
-714 SGGSIVID
+714 
-722 RTEAMTTIDVNTGRF
+722 
-737 IGKGKSLEETVT
+737 
-749 RCNLEASEEIARQL
+749 
-763 RLRDIGGMVMID
+763 
-775 YVDMVMPANRDLV
+775 
-788 LRRLVECLARDRTK
+788 
-802 HQVAEVT
+802 
-809 SLGLVQMTRK
+809 
-819 RIGQGLVEAF
+819 
-829 SEECP
+829 
-834 ECKGRGFIVHDE
+834 
-846 PTISAEF
+846 
-853 DDPYAMKGGDP
+853 
-864 FVRTNKHGHGTPE
+864 
-877 VHAPKGSSAAVKAKL
+877 
-892 AQIAAA
+892 
-898 AVAANVAA
+898 
-906 EAEESVEAP
+906 
-915 AADTTEETAKVDVA
+915 
-929 VESTVE
+929 
-935 SAAESAGN
+935 
-943 AGDTERVE
+943 
-951 QVEGEVIDDA
+951 
-961 EQSAD
+961 
-966 DAAAV
+966 
-971 TVEDAAEES
+971 

>member
-35 DSADLKSYVAAENAY
+35 DSADLKSYVVAENAY

-424 RENVDRLM
+424 RPWQFAEVNVPELDGDWDGASDDAAVNPPQLKDFEGSSARLYSIGTAGNPSYEAPRMRYM
-432 VVRERGRHTQISV
+432 VTGYTRPGELREFDPRTGEDVLLKRANVLGSFDARDYVERRIWVQVRDGEQVPVSLVWRRDCVRGRMPMFVIGYGAYEIS
-445 IEDNVLVE
+445 
-453 HYVSDIQEVATVGNI
+453 SDPAFSVPR
-468 YLGRVQN
+468 L
-475 VLPSME
+475 SML
-481 AAFVDIGQARNG
+481 DRG
-493 VLYAGEVN
+493 VLYVVPHVRGGGEMGRAWYEMGRRRNKKHTFEDFIDVTAAIQDCGLADRARTVANGGSAGGLLMGAVANMAPERFAGIEADVPFVDALTTILDPTLPLTVTE
-501 WDATRLEGQPR
+501 WDEW
-512 RIELAF
+512 
-518 KSGDPVL
+518 GDPL
-525 VQVTKDPIGH
+525 HDAETYRYMKTYTPYENAPAPGEG
-535 KGARLTSQV
+535 GARWPDGTPVTAFPKIFVTTSMNDSRVMVVEPLKWVARLQAAGLDAIIKIEAEAGHGGTSGRYAQWKQICYENAWV
-544 TLAGRFLV
+544 LA
-552 LVPSGGMTG
+552 
-561 VSRKLSDRERNRLK
+561 
-575 SIVSKIAPKDM
+575 AM
-586 GVIIRTA
+586 G
-593 AEGASEEAIA
+593 
-603 KDLEGLTNQWAEIQR
+603 
-618 KREEFLHGKRPKLLQ
+618 
-633 GEPDVAIRVVRD
+633 
-645 IFNDDF
+645 
-651 NKMIVEGDGVYHRIE
+651 IE
-666 EYLDHMAPDL
+666 E
-676 HNKLERWDPEEH
+676 
-688 GGKDVFDRWQID
+688 
-700 SQLRKGMERQVYLP
+700 
-714 SGGSIVID
+714 
-722 RTEAMTTIDVNTGRF
+722 
-737 IGKGKSLEETVT
+737 
-749 RCNLEASEEIARQL
+749 
-763 RLRDIGGMVMID
+763 
-775 YVDMVMPANRDLV
+775 
-788 LRRLVECLARDRTK
+788 
-802 HQVAEVT
+802 
-809 SLGLVQMTRK
+809 
-819 RIGQGLVEAF
+819 
-829 SEECP
+829 
-834 ECKGRGFIVHDE
+834 
-846 PTISAEF
+846 
-853 DDPYAMKGGDP
+853 
-864 FVRTNKHGHGTPE
+864 
-877 VHAPKGSSAAVKAKL
+877 
-892 AQIAAA
+892 
-898 AVAANVAA
+898 
-906 EAEESVEAP
+906 
-915 AADTTEETAKVDVA
+915 
-929 VESTVE
+929 
-935 SAAESAGN
+935 
-943 AGDTERVE
+943 
-951 QVEGEVIDDA
+951 
-961 EQSAD
+961 
-966 DAAAV
+966 
-971 TVEDAAEES
+971 

>member
-50 TSARTAGLANLRKT
+50 TSARTAGLANLRTT

-303 GEDLPVAIVYHN
+303 GEDLPIAIVYHN

-424 RENVDRLM
+424 RPWQFAEVNVPELDGDWDGASDDVAVNPPQLKDFEGSSARLYSIGTAGNPSYEAPRMRYM
-432 VVRERGRHTQISV
+432 VTGYTRPGELREFDPRTGEDVLLKRANVLGSFDARDYVERRIWVQVRDGEQVPVSLVWRRDCVRGRMPMFVIGYGAYEISS
-445 IEDNVLVE
+445 DPAFS
-453 HYVSDIQEVATVGNI
+453 VSR
-468 YLGRVQN
+468 L
-475 VLPSME
+475 SML
-481 AAFVDIGQARNG
+481 DRG
-493 VLYAGEVN
+493 VLYVVPHVRGGGEMGRAWYEMGRRRNKKHTFEDFIDVTAAIQDCGLADRARTVANGGSAGGLLMGAVANMAPERFAGIEADVPFVDALTTILDPTLPLTVTE
-501 WDATRLEGQPR
+501 WDEW
-512 RIELAF
+512 
-518 KSGDPVL
+518 GDPL
-525 VQVTKDPIGH
+525 HDAETYRYMKTYTPYENAPAPGED
-535 KGARLTSQV
+535 GARWPDGTPVTAFPKIFVTTSMNDSRVMVVEPLKWVARLQAAGLDAIIKIEAEAGHGGTSGRYAQWKQICYENAWV
-544 TLAGRFLV
+544 LA
-552 LVPSGGMTG
+552 
-561 VSRKLSDRERNRLK
+561 
-575 SIVSKIAPKDM
+575 AM
-586 GVIIRTA
+586 G
-593 AEGASEEAIA
+593 
-603 KDLEGLTNQWAEIQR
+603 
-618 KREEFLHGKRPKLLQ
+618 
-633 GEPDVAIRVVRD
+633 
-645 IFNDDF
+645 
-651 NKMIVEGDGVYHRIE
+651 IE
-666 EYLDHMAPDL
+666 E
-676 HNKLERWDPEEH
+676 
-688 GGKDVFDRWQID
+688 
-700 SQLRKGMERQVYLP
+700 
-714 SGGSIVID
+714 
-722 RTEAMTTIDVNTGRF
+722 
-737 IGKGKSLEETVT
+737 
-749 RCNLEASEEIARQL
+749 
-763 RLRDIGGMVMID
+763 
-775 YVDMVMPANRDLV
+775 
-788 LRRLVECLARDRTK
+788 
-802 HQVAEVT
+802 
-809 SLGLVQMTRK
+809 
-819 RIGQGLVEAF
+819 
-829 SEECP
+829 
-834 ECKGRGFIVHDE
+834 
-846 PTISAEF
+846 
-853 DDPYAMKGGDP
+853 
-864 FVRTNKHGHGTPE
+864 
-877 VHAPKGSSAAVKAKL
+877 
-892 AQIAAA
+892 
-898 AVAANVAA
+898 
-906 EAEESVEAP
+906 
-915 AADTTEETAKVDVA
+915 
-929 VESTVE
+929 
-935 SAAESAGN
+935 
-943 AGDTERVE
+943 
-951 QVEGEVIDDA
+951 
-961 EQSAD
+961 
-966 DAAAV
+966 
-971 TVEDAAEES
+971 

>member
-1 MHVFP
+1 
-6 KPPEAKQV
+6 
-14 PSVRTF
+14 
-20 HGDTFTDPYEWMRDK
+20 MRDK

-50 TSARTAGLANLRKT
+50 TSARTAGLANLRTT

-271 ATPEGEFQAFI
+271 ATPEGKFQPFI

-303 GEDLPVAIVYHN
+303 GEDLPIAIVYHN

-424 RENVDRLM
+424 RPWQFAEVNVPELDGDWDGASDDVAVNPPQLKDFEGSSARLYSIGTAGNPSYEAPRMRYM
-432 VVRERGRHTQISV
+432 VTGYTRPGELREFDPRTGEDVLLKRANVLGSFDARDYVERRIWVQVRDGEQVPVSLVWRRDCVRGRMPMFVIGYGAYEISS
-445 IEDNVLVE
+445 DPAFS
-453 HYVSDIQEVATVGNI
+453 VSR
-468 YLGRVQN
+468 L
-475 VLPSME
+475 SML
-481 AAFVDIGQARNG
+481 DRG
-493 VLYAGEVN
+493 VLYVVPHVRGGGEMGRAWYEMGRRRNKKHTFEDFIDVTAAIQDCGLADRARTVANGGSAGGLLMGAVANMAPERFAGIEADVPFVDALTTILDPTLPLTVTE
-501 WDATRLEGQPR
+501 WDEW
-512 RIELAF
+512 
-518 KSGDPVL
+518 GDPL
-525 VQVTKDPIGH
+525 HDAETYRYMKTYTPYENAPAPGEG
-535 KGARLTSQV
+535 GARWPDGTPVTAFPKIFVTTSMNDSRVMVVEPLKWVARLQAAGLDAIIKIEAEAGHGGTSGRYAQWKQICYENAWV
-544 TLAGRFLV
+544 LA
-552 LVPSGGMTG
+552 
-561 VSRKLSDRERNRLK
+561 
-575 SIVSKIAPKDM
+575 AM
-586 GVIIRTA
+586 G
-593 AEGASEEAIA
+593 
-603 KDLEGLTNQWAEIQR
+603 
-618 KREEFLHGKRPKLLQ
+618 
-633 GEPDVAIRVVRD
+633 
-645 IFNDDF
+645 
-651 NKMIVEGDGVYHRIE
+651 IE
-666 EYLDHMAPDL
+666 E
-676 HNKLERWDPEEH
+676 
-688 GGKDVFDRWQID
+688 
-700 SQLRKGMERQVYLP
+700 
-714 SGGSIVID
+714 
-722 RTEAMTTIDVNTGRF
+722 
-737 IGKGKSLEETVT
+737 
-749 RCNLEASEEIARQL
+749 
-763 RLRDIGGMVMID
+763 
-775 YVDMVMPANRDLV
+775 
-788 LRRLVECLARDRTK
+788 
-802 HQVAEVT
+802 
-809 SLGLVQMTRK
+809 
-819 RIGQGLVEAF
+819 
-829 SEECP
+829 
-834 ECKGRGFIVHDE
+834 
-846 PTISAEF
+846 
-853 DDPYAMKGGDP
+853 
-864 FVRTNKHGHGTPE
+864 
-877 VHAPKGSSAAVKAKL
+877 
-892 AQIAAA
+892 
-898 AVAANVAA
+898 
-906 EAEESVEAP
+906 
-915 AADTTEETAKVDVA
+915 
-929 VESTVE
+929 
-935 SAAESAGN
+935 
-943 AGDTERVE
+943 
-951 QVEGEVIDDA
+951 
-961 EQSAD
+961 
-966 DAAAV
+966 
-971 TVEDAAEES
+971 

>member
-263 TEVLMLPT
+263 TEVHMLPT

-424 RENVDRLM
+424 RPWQFAEVNVPELDGDWDGASDDAAVNPPQLKDFEGSSARLYSIGTAGNPSYEAPRMRYM
-432 VVRERGRHTQISV
+432 VTGYTRPGELREFDPRTGEDVLLKRANVLGSFDARDYVERRIWVQVRDGEQVPVSLVWRRDCVRGRMPMFVIGYGAYEISS
-445 IEDNVLVE
+445 DPAFS
-453 HYVSDIQEVATVGNI
+453 VSR
-468 YLGRVQN
+468 L
-475 VLPSME
+475 SML
-481 AAFVDIGQARNG
+481 DRG
-493 VLYAGEVN
+493 VLYVVPHVRGGGEMGRAWYEMGRRRNKKHTFEDFIDVTAAIQDCGLADRARTVANGGSAGGLLMGAVANMAPERFAGIEADVPFVDALTTILDPTLPLTVTE
-501 WDATRLEGQPR
+501 WDEW
-512 RIELAF
+512 
-518 KSGDPVL
+518 GDPL
-525 VQVTKDPIGH
+525 HDAETYRYMKTYTPYENAPAPGEG
-535 KGARLTSQV
+535 GARWPDGTPVTAFPKIFVTTSMNDSRVMVVEPLKWVARLQAAGLDAIIKIEAEAGHGGTSGRYAQWKQICYENAWV
-544 TLAGRFLV
+544 LA
-552 LVPSGGMTG
+552 
-561 VSRKLSDRERNRLK
+561 
-575 SIVSKIAPKDM
+575 AM
-586 GVIIRTA
+586 G
-593 AEGASEEAIA
+593 
-603 KDLEGLTNQWAEIQR
+603 
-618 KREEFLHGKRPKLLQ
+618 
-633 GEPDVAIRVVRD
+633 
-645 IFNDDF
+645 
-651 NKMIVEGDGVYHRIE
+651 IE
-666 EYLDHMAPDL
+666 E
-676 HNKLERWDPEEH
+676 
-688 GGKDVFDRWQID
+688 
-700 SQLRKGMERQVYLP
+700 
-714 SGGSIVID
+714 
-722 RTEAMTTIDVNTGRF
+722 
-737 IGKGKSLEETVT
+737 
-749 RCNLEASEEIARQL
+749 
-763 RLRDIGGMVMID
+763 
-775 YVDMVMPANRDLV
+775 
-788 LRRLVECLARDRTK
+788 
-802 HQVAEVT
+802 
-809 SLGLVQMTRK
+809 
-819 RIGQGLVEAF
+819 
-829 SEECP
+829 
-834 ECKGRGFIVHDE
+834 
-846 PTISAEF
+846 
-853 DDPYAMKGGDP
+853 
-864 FVRTNKHGHGTPE
+864 
-877 VHAPKGSSAAVKAKL
+877 
-892 AQIAAA
+892 
-898 AVAANVAA
+898 
-906 EAEESVEAP
+906 
-915 AADTTEETAKVDVA
+915 
-929 VESTVE
+929 
-935 SAAESAGN
+935 
-943 AGDTERVE
+943 
-951 QVEGEVIDDA
+951 
-961 EQSAD
+961 
-966 DAAAV
+966 
-971 TVEDAAEES
+971 

>member
-424 RENVDRLM
+424 RPWQFAEVNVPELDGDWDGASDDAAVNPPQLKDFEGSSARLYSIGTAGNPSYEAPRMRYM
-432 VVRERGRHTQISV
+432 VTGYTRPGELREFDPRTGEDVLLKRANVLGSFDARDYVERRIWVQVRDGEQVPVSLVWRRDCVRGRMPMFVIGYGAYEISS
-445 IEDNVLVE
+445 DPAFS
-453 HYVSDIQEVATVGNI
+453 VSR
-468 YLGRVQN
+468 L
-475 VLPSME
+475 SML
-481 AAFVDIGQARNG
+481 DRG
-493 VLYAGEVN
+493 VLYVVPHVRGGGEMGRAWYEMGRRRNKKHTFEDFIDVTAAIQDCGLADRARTVANGGSAGGLLMGAVANMAPERFAGIEADVPFVDALTTILDPTLPLTVTE
-501 WDATRLEGQPR
+501 WDEW
-512 RIELAF
+512 
-518 KSGDPVL
+518 GDPL
-525 VQVTKDPIGH
+525 HDAETYRYMKTYTPYENAPAPGEG
-535 KGARLTSQV
+535 GARWPDDTPVTAFPKIFVTTSMNDSRVMVVEPLKWVARLQAAGLDAIIKIEAEAGHGGTSGRYAQWKQICYENAWV
-544 TLAGRFLV
+544 LA
-552 LVPSGGMTG
+552 
-561 VSRKLSDRERNRLK
+561 
-575 SIVSKIAPKDM
+575 AM
-586 GVIIRTA
+586 G
-593 AEGASEEAIA
+593 
-603 KDLEGLTNQWAEIQR
+603 
-618 KREEFLHGKRPKLLQ
+618 
-633 GEPDVAIRVVRD
+633 
-645 IFNDDF
+645 
-651 NKMIVEGDGVYHRIE
+651 IE
-666 EYLDHMAPDL
+666 E
-676 HNKLERWDPEEH
+676 
-688 GGKDVFDRWQID
+688 
-700 SQLRKGMERQVYLP
+700 
-714 SGGSIVID
+714 
-722 RTEAMTTIDVNTGRF
+722 
-737 IGKGKSLEETVT
+737 
-749 RCNLEASEEIARQL
+749 
-763 RLRDIGGMVMID
+763 
-775 YVDMVMPANRDLV
+775 
-788 LRRLVECLARDRTK
+788 
-802 HQVAEVT
+802 
-809 SLGLVQMTRK
+809 
-819 RIGQGLVEAF
+819 
-829 SEECP
+829 
-834 ECKGRGFIVHDE
+834 
-846 PTISAEF
+846 
-853 DDPYAMKGGDP
+853 
-864 FVRTNKHGHGTPE
+864 
-877 VHAPKGSSAAVKAKL
+877 
-892 AQIAAA
+892 
-898 AVAANVAA
+898 
-906 EAEESVEAP
+906 
-915 AADTTEETAKVDVA
+915 
-929 VESTVE
+929 
-935 SAAESAGN
+935 
-943 AGDTERVE
+943 
-951 QVEGEVIDDA
+951 
-961 EQSAD
+961 
-966 DAAAV
+966 
-971 TVEDAAEES
+971 